1 MICFGKNL
9 TLHLSCFHVYFA
21 LYSVSFFLAISNI
34 FRSRETLEPTD
45 FSCFLVD
52 LSDKLDARTPGH
64 VAIRAET
71 EVAAA
76 AADDKSVAG
85 DKQANDL
92 DRVDIS

>member
-1 MICFGKNL
+1 M
-9 TLHLSCFHVYFA
+9 
-21 LYSVSFFLAISNI
+21 AISNI

-92 DRVDIS
+92 DRVDISWGKTELKYQKIDFFLKQKELFFYWKT